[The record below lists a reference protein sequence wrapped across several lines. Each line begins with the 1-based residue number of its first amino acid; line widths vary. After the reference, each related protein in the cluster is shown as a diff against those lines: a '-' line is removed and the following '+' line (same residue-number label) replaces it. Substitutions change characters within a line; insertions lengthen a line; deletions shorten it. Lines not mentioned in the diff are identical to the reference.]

1 MKQNTK
7 RKAYVLGLSL
17 AISYSVGAQTSM
29 GLSCMDSITQTLP
42 TIMVRGAAPI
52 AQIKG
57 ATISYD
63 LQRLLQERGADNAWE
78 AVKLLPGVI
87 ETNSNLQLLGQDVS
101 FAIDGQVS

>member
-1 MKQNTK
+1 MNQNTK
-7 RKAYVLGLSL
+7 RKAYVLGLSF
-17 AISYSVGAQTSM
+17 AISCSAGAQTSM

-101 FAIDGQVS
+101 FAI